1 MASLVVGQF
10 DAYLDSSA
18 SARLVRWPFR
28 GLAAILL
35 AAATFAFLGMA
46 YKAAT
51 HHDLKAALNAVS
63 CLPIAALL
71 VRTGGGAVLFGRVVK
86 TPLWPFASG
95 YVALA
100 WIAIFFVVAQ
110 FSQ

>member
-1 MASLVVGQF
+1 VGKF

-28 GLAAILL
+28 ILAAILL

-46 YKAAT
+46 YKAVA
-51 HHDLKAALNAVS
+51 HHDLKAALAAVS
-63 CLPIAALL
+63 CLPITALL
-71 VRTGGGAVLFGRVVK
+71 VRTGGGAMLFGRVVG

-100 WIAIFFVVAQ
+100 WVAIFYLVVQ
-110 FSQ
+110 YSQ